1 MQWVGTEQ
9 LPHLEKIQRALRL
22 RGTVELQLRDGRLVT
37 GKVEEISTG
46 SNVHEVKPPN
56 AFYGTVE
63 IETEEGAR
71 ETVDFIEIDRV
82 GVPAPKLLVRTR

>member
-9 LPHLEKIQRALRL
+9 LPHLEKTQRALRL

-63 IETEEGAR
+63 IETEEGR
-71 ETVDFIEIDRV
+71 ETIDFTDIDRV
-82 GVPAPKLLVRTR
+82 GVPPPKLTLRG